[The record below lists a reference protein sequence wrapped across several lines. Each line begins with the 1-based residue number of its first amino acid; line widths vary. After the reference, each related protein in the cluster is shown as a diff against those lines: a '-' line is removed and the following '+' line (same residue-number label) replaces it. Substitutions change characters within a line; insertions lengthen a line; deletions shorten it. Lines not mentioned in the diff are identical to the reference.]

1 MGFFVF
7 TKSRLFGPEI
17 KLLKLIPNQQV
28 LGGSFRLVINVLFFK
43 YRMMLLCW
51 SWRQKNLCE
60 LIQESS

>member
-28 LGGSFRLVINVLFFK
+28 LGGFFRLVRNVIFV
-43 YRMMLLCW
+43 
-51 SWRQKNLCE
+51 Q
-60 LIQESS
+60 